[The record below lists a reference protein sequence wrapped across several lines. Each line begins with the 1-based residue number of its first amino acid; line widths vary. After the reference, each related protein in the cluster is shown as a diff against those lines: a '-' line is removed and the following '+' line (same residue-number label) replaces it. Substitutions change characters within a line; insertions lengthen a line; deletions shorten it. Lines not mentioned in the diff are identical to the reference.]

1 MSDWWAKKLGNQPP
15 ARQPLPPLAPPAPP
29 APRWQPETP
38 QPPAQITDENALDA
52 AFTWKGGEGT
62 RTETTPCPQCGSDLY
77 FSRANSGG
85 MVTPRGMAAPAP
97 RCYSCGFTP
106 GHPMQGMPQ

>member
-1 MSDWWAKKLGNQPP
+1 MSDWWSKKLANPQRTE
-15 ARQPLPPLAPPAPP
+15 ARPLPPLTPPQTPP
-29 APRWQPETP
+29 PWVPQAP

-52 AFTWKGGEGT
+52 ALTWRGGEGT
-62 RTETTPCPQCGSDLY
+62 RTETTSCPNCGSDLY

-85 MVTPRGMAAPAP
+85 MVTPRGMATPAP